1 MKEEKVEERKGR
13 KRRGLLFQRRGTTT
27 TRTILSLIIQNRE

>member
-1 MKEEKVEERKGR
+1 MKEEKAEERKE
-13 KRRGLLFQRRGTTT
+13 RGEDFLFQRRGTTT